1 MPRGF
6 INETIMLHVNTKDN
20 ENGRRRRDRP
30 LGLSNRKGTNLKV
43 CPYSV
48 VFGGD
53 FRVKKYGIYFFVSLF
68 LCISISFFTPEPL
81 HAGEKLKVAVY
92 DLEAYGVEESLAQS
106 VSDLLRTELFRGGNF
121 HVMERKQMEKI
132 LKEQKFQMSGAI
144 GEEDIVE
151 LGKILSVQLMAMGSM
166 NRLGKKFILNIR
178 LVDVEEGKLKAAET
192 VEVYSEDELTNGIR
206 TIVKKVSEAVPVR
219 GKIVSLKGE
228 DVIVSLGSMDK
239 IDKGATLRVQRL
251 GESFSDPTTGKT
263 LGRVVVEVA
272 LLRVEKIMGEQLSM
286 TSLLEEYADLQ
297 VGDVVMVW
305 TGGEIE
311 APKKYKEA
319 APTTAPPSTMPQT
332 PSTPLEEKKKRALP
346 PPSF

>member
-1 MPRGF
+1 MKKPRFYF
-6 INETIMLHVNTKDN
+6 IVNIFI
-20 ENGRRRRDRP
+20 
-30 LGLSNRKGTNLKV
+30 LLVIYLSFAV
-43 CPYSV
+43 PSY
-48 VFGGD
+48 
-53 FRVKKYGIYFFVSLF
+53 
-68 LCISISFFTPEPL
+68 
-81 HAGEKLKVAVY
+81 AGEKLKVAVY
-92 DLEAYGVEESLAQS
+92 DLEAYGVEESLAHS

-192 VEVYSEDELTNGIR
+192 VEVYSEDEITNGIR
-206 TIVKKVSEAVPVR
+206 TLVKKISEAVPVR
-219 GKIVSLKGE
+219 GKIVSLKGD

-251 GESFSDPTTGKT
+251 GESFSDPTTGKA

-272 LLRVEKIMGEQLSM
+272 LLRVEKVMGEQLSM

-297 VGDVVMVW
+297 VGDVVIMW

-311 APKKYKEA
+311 TPKRPATSATPPPSKPYSPET
-319 APTTAPPSTMPQT
+319 APTTPQ
-332 PSTPLEEKKKRALP
+332 EKKKQVLP